1 MPFNPWRL
9 YKNLSAHQPNHH
21 SLQSAL
27 LFAHT
32 FMTKVVM
39 RKNLQKLEKERQR
52 NKIHANISNR
62 NYHLPVA
69 MERKKVLLD
78 RETDKMKVKAVI
90 SKFWYRSN
98 GKKGVWPIKHAV
110 NIQPINLRDFNHRQ
124 KEALMETRKKKSLR

>member
-1 MPFNPWRL
+1 MLIFR
-9 YKNLSAHQPNHH
+9 
-21 SLQSAL
+21 
-27 LFAHT
+27 T
-32 FMTKVVM
+32 
-39 RKNLQKLEKERQR
+39 
-52 NKIHANISNR
+52 NR

-124 KEALMETRKKKSLR
+124 KEALMETRKKIVYDKDREKNKRQTMR